1 MREHKQER
9 AHPDLGAGGEAP
21 PSAPHSDWRGARAKL
36 KLLRAGALVC
46 LLPTS
51 IGFYDVFPHHIVV
64 DMMLSPYLNPFSKRT
79 FINSSTFFCEPHFLV
94 GLISFRQDFNISRVT
109 VESVLAEAMWLDQP
123 KTYPKKE
130 FFKQNGDS

>member
-1 MREHKQER
+1 
-9 AHPDLGAGGEAP
+9 
-21 PSAPHSDWRGARAKL
+21 
-36 KLLRAGALVC
+36 LRAGALVC

-79 FINSSTFFCEPHFLV
+79 FVNSSTFFCEPHFLV
-94 GLISFRQDFNISRVT
+94 GLISFRQDFNISRIKVT
-109 VESVLAEAMWLDQP
+109 IESVLVEAMWLDQP

-130 FFKQNGDS
+130 FFKQNVDS